1 MTEKVVKNNFCVFCI
16 RVYNSSFCKI
26 MQQNKKKQDCL
37 LQGQAQFFHPKVK
50 VKKTISLTSFV
61 FWGLVGPKVLLNFKS
76 FQDLITNVV
85 FYPNSYPPHSCCKG
99 WGWLKNENHGLKC
112 ILSHLKP
119 Y

>member
-1 MTEKVVKNNFCVFCI
+1 MKTVNRNLAGKLNETYQDNLEQLTAS
-16 RVYNSSFCKI
+16 RSSSVGPEGHFS
-26 MQQNKKKQDCL
+26 
-37 LQGQAQFFHPKVK
+37 FFHPKVK

-61 FWGLVGPKVLLNFKS
+61 FWGLVGLKVLLNFKS

-85 FYPNSYPPHSCCKG
+85 FYPNSSPPHSCCKG